1 MVVVVFVT
9 AKESEAE
16 KIASELIN
24 RRLAA
29 CVNILPGATSIY
41 WWQGKVEKDRES
53 LLVIKSDE
61 KVLDKLVEAVKQ
73 VHSYT
78 VPEIIAVNVV
88 GGSRDY
94 IKWVEEN
101 LSRE

>member
-9 AKESEAE
+9 AKEGEAE
-16 KIASELIN
+16 KIASELVN

-29 CVNILPGATSIY
+29 CVNILPGVTSIY
-41 WWQGKVEKDRES
+41 WWQGKIEKDRES

-61 KVLDKLVEAVKQ
+61 KVLDKLVETVKR

-78 VPEIIAVNVV
+78 VPEIIAVSVV
-88 GGSRDY
+88 GGSKEY

-101 LSRE
+101 VSRE